1 MIRALLVDAGG
12 VLFNNINEE
21 TSFLPDIARRYG
33 VDESR
38 LLGAVLSSAHA
49 YESGACHAHD
59 VLRGLLEEAGS
70 PFADAADGE
79 WFDGQWVD
87 RLYAAHVRCYHSNV
101 VELAEVARARP
112 ELALVLANN
121 EAEHWDHL
129 KNRRHDHYRLFDHL
143 CSSWRVGQVKPSAE
157 YFAETLVRCG
167 VDPHEALMIDDRT
180 TVIAVA
186 RDLGMRT
193 LHVSSPEVLRSHL
206 REAVENLVPSA
217 RS

>member
-12 VLFNNINEE
+12 VMFNNINEE
-21 TSFLPDIARRYG
+21 TSFVRDIARRYA

-38 LLGAVLSSAHA
+38 LLGAVRSSAHA

-70 PFADAADGE
+70 PLADTFDGE
-79 WFDGQWVD
+79 WVD
-87 RLYAAHVRCYHSNV
+87 RLYAANLRCYSANV

-112 ELALVLANN
+112 ELTLVLANN

-129 KNRRHDHYRLFDHL
+129 KNQRHDHYRLFDHL

-157 YFAETLVRCG
+157 YFAATLDRCG
-167 VDPHEALMIDDRT
+167 AEPREALMVDDRT
-180 TVIAVA
+180 AVIAAA
-186 RDLGMRT
+186 RDLGMHT
-193 LHVSSPEVLRSHL
+193 LHVSSPEVLRTRL
-206 REAVENLVPSA
+206 RATVEDLVPSA
-217 RS
+217 RG